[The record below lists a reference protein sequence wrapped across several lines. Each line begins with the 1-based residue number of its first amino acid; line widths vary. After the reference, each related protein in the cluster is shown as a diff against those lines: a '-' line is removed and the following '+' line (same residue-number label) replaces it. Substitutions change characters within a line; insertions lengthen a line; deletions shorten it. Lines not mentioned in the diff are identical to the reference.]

1 MKRILRQVFGAG
13 FYFAVYLGTQLAV
26 SFAAAFIGAFRIG
39 MDVLFDAALSGGLID
54 GAMTSDVL
62 AEQILQRIAE
72 DLTDWIAESTVSILI
87 ISQIFGILAI
97 WLTFLLRRRPM
108 AKEVQL
114 HPLPLPSALLAA
126 ALGISASCLVQ
137 TVFTL
142 IPFPESWLSSYL
154 ESSSSLTD
162 APLWLLL
169 PSTVILAPILEELV
183 FRGLVFTRLRR
194 VMPFF
199 PAALLSSALFGI
211 MHGTLIWFLY
221 TFLLA
226 MLMAWTLEKTGTL
239 LTPMLVHFG
248 FNLCGSLLGYLVG
261 ESLSIWELILL
272 GIIGVFGTASAI
284 RFLLGSKEPSSA
296 PSSSETE

>member
-1 MKRILRQVFGAG
+1 MKRILRQIFGAG
-13 FYFAVYLGTQLAV
+13 FYFAVYFGTQLAV

-39 MDVLFDAALSGGLID
+39 MDVLFDAVLSGGPTNGVL
-54 GAMTSDVL
+54 TSDAL
-62 AEQILQRIAE
+62 AELILQRIAE
-72 DLTDWIAESTVSILI
+72 DLTGWITESTVSILI
-87 ISQIFGILAI
+87 ISQVFGILAI
-97 WLTFLLRRRPM
+97 WLTFLLRRRSM

-114 HPLPLPSALLAA
+114 HSLPLPSALLAA

-137 TVFTL
+137 TAFTL
-142 IPFPESWLSSYL
+142 IPFPESWLNSYL

-194 VMPFF
+194 VMPFL
-199 PAALLSSALFGI
+199 PAAILSSALFGI

-226 MLMAWTLEKTGTL
+226 MLMAWTLEKTETL

-261 ESLSIWELILL
+261 ETVSVWELILL
-272 GIIGVFGTASAI
+272 GIIGVVGTGSAI
-284 RFLLGSKEPSSA
+284 YFLLGRKA
-296 PSSSETE
+296 PPVAQSISETK